1 MIFAA
6 GELLGPEALPGLLDG
21 LEEKLA
27 ETLAGPPLEA
37 EAVLSALDRLGRALD
52 GGGLDLLLA
61 QYAPPGTRE
70 ELAEVRS
77 AIDQYEDCLKTMREK
92 EKHLCEQIQLEQF
105 KAVSELLKEREM
117 TMEDLKD
124 LLSAEN

>member
-1 MIFAA
+1 MARGVRKTAA
-6 GELLGPEALPGLLDG
+6 QKLQEELA
-21 LEEKLA
+21 
-27 ETLAGPPLEA
+27 
-37 EAVLSALDRLGRALD
+37 
-52 GGGLDLLLA
+52 
-61 QYAPPGTRE
+61 E